1 MRSRRFREPAIIR
14 QSLSCVL
21 PLDGEGRRKECI
33 SSQWCACTPILTF
46 PRRGR
51 GKNVTRPKLIS
62 KSATVLTKIAARR
75 LLTATIILL
84 ALPFSFVRA
93 ATKVSFPFTPI
104 SAASLPWWIAKDA
117 RFYEKYGLD
126 VDMIYVG
133 ASPVIIQA
141 MLGGQA
147 GVGAGGGPPLV
158 SNVLQGGDIVEVA
171 TTVPYAIQSLIVRP
185 EIRTPAD
192 LTGKKIGISRLG
204 AIPHFTLQAIV
215 KLYNVQGINVVQTGT
230 TTQAIAS
237 LSQGLVDGIITSAPF
252 TFRLMKN
259 GYRELVSP
267 KDFKKAG
274 VEFLIQGLV
283 ARKSYAIKNR
293 EIVLGMIK
301 ATMEGT
307 KQIFVNEKQAK
318 AVLAKYTRQSDPE
331 ILEQTYRFATD
342 IFVKDP
348 TVTPASIQPIVQ
360 QSAQFSLI
368 DAKLAAA
375 TPMSAYYDNSYVEEI
390 KRSGWLAEFW
400 K

>member
-1 MRSRRFREPAIIR
+1 M
-14 QSLSCVL
+14 
-21 PLDGEGRRKECI
+21 
-33 SSQWCACTPILTF
+33 T
-46 PRRGR
+46 
-51 GKNVTRPKLIS
+51 PKLTRI
-62 KSATVLTKIAARR
+62 ATALLLIALFAS
-75 LLTATIILL
+75 TT
-84 ALPFSFVRA
+84 SA

-104 SAASLPWWIAKDA
+104 SAASLPWWIAKES

-158 SNVLQGGDIVEVA
+158 TNILQGGDVVEVA
-171 TTVPYAIQSLIVRP
+171 TTIPYAIQSLIVKP

-204 AIPHFTLQAIV
+204 AIPHYTLQAIV
-215 KLYNVQGINVVQTGT
+215 KLHNVQGINIVQTGT
-230 TTQAIAS
+230 TTQAITS

-252 TFRLMKN
+252 TFRLMKD
-259 GYRELVSP
+259 GYRELVGP
-267 KDFKKAG
+267 KEFKKAG
-274 VEFLIQGLV
+274 VQFLIQGLV
-283 ARKSYAIKNR
+283 ARKSFAANNR
-293 EIVLGMIK
+293 DVVIGMIK

-307 KQIFVNEKQAK
+307 RQIFVNEKHAK
-318 AVLAKYTRQSDPE
+318 AVLAKYTRQNDPE
-331 ILEQTYRFATD
+331 ILDRTHKFALD

-360 QSAQFSLI
+360 QSAEFNVV
-368 DAKLAAA
+368 DAKLASN
-375 TPMSAYYDNSYVEEI
+375 TPIGAYYDNSYIEEI
-390 KRSGWLAEFW
+390 KKSGFFAQLW

>member
-1 MRSRRFREPAIIR
+1 MAALTSAILF
-14 QSLSCVL
+14 LSAL
-21 PLDGEGRRKECI
+21 
-33 SSQWCACTPILTF
+33 SS
-46 PRRGR
+46 
-51 GKNVTRPKLIS
+51 
-62 KSATVLTKIAARR
+62 
-75 LLTATIILL
+75 TA
-84 ALPFSFVRA
+84 FA

-104 SAASLPWWIAKDA
+104 SAASLPWWIAKES
-117 RFYEKYGLD
+117 RYYEKYGLD

-158 SNVLQGGDIVEVA
+158 SNILQGGDVVQVA
-171 TTVPYAIQSLIVRP
+171 TTVPYAIQSLIVKP
-185 EIRTPAD
+185 EIRTAAD
-192 LTGKKIGISRLG
+192 LSGKKIGISRLG

-215 KLYNVQGINVVQTGT
+215 KLHNVQGIHIVQTGT
-230 TTQAIAS
+230 TTQAITS

-252 TFRLMKN
+252 TFRLMKD

-283 ARKSYAIKNR
+283 ARKSYAVRNR
-293 EIVLGMIK
+293 EVVIGMIK

-307 KQIFVNEKQAK
+307 KQIFVNEKHAK
-318 AVLAKYTRQSDPE
+318 AVLAKYTRQTDPE
-331 ILEQTYRFATD
+331 ILDQTHKFALD

-360 QSAQFSLI
+360 QSAQFNLV
-368 DAKLAAA
+368 DAKLAGS
-375 TPMSAYYDNSYVEEI
+375 TPIAAYYDNSYVDEI
-390 KRSGWLAEFW
+390 KRAGWLADLW
-400 K
+400 R